1 MSDDDRDVDVETTAD
16 KRAHH
21 NALERK
27 RRDHIK
33 DSFNMLRDAIP
44 NLENEKASRAQILNK
59 ATEYIEH
66 MRKKNNSHQSD
77 IDDLKRQNHVLDQQI
92 RLLEKTAA
100 VPGSND
106 LDNAQLVKNPKGS
119 TVSAFDGGSD
129 SESDSSDG
137 PETKRLKT
145 DPPDHPN
152 TILAGNVMN
161 ADQGV
166 KLAGQKDSVGDK

>member
-1 MSDDDRDVDVETTAD
+1 MSDDDRDIDVETTAD

-33 DSFNMLRDAIP
+33 DSFNMLRDSIP

-92 RLLEKTAA
+92 RLLEKTAS
-100 VPGSND
+100 VPGGNE
-106 LDNAQLVKNPKGS
+106 LETTQLVKNPKGS

-137 PETKRLKT
+137 PQTKRLKT
-145 DPPDHPN
+145 DNAQQDQPN
-152 TILAGNVMN
+152 TILAGTEGSVETI
-161 ADQGV
+161 
-166 KLAGQKDSVGDK
+166 GQTQSGHE